1 MFGPIKN
8 RLVGS
13 LWIPLD
19 KLLQTVQG
27 SNTDRRWH
35 VDLRAGTEAGEHRG
49 ERRNHSAGR
58 ARGKDIAGE
67 WTNDSGGNQQSSLES
82 ALDPR

>member
-13 LWIPLD
+13 LWILLD
-19 KLLQTVQG
+19 KLLQTRVQG

-58 ARGKDIAGE
+58 GGKALAAL
-67 WTNDSGGNQQSSLES
+67 WPWLQQTFVM
-82 ALDPR
+82 